1 MKKVFVLQHLHLLPS
16 GTEDVK
22 FIGVYSSADSARA
35 AVARLVQQPGFR
47 EHPNMA
53 DSSTDAGEQ
62 GFYISEAI
70 LDEDQWT
77 VGYITV

>member
-1 MKKVFVLQHLHLLPS
+1 MKKVFVLQHLHLLPA
-16 GTEDVK
+16 GGEDVK
-22 FIGVYSSADSARA
+22 FIGVYSSADSAHA

-47 EHPNMA
+47 EHPKMA
-53 DSSTDAGEQ
+53 DPSKDAGEQ

-77 VGYITV
+77 EGYTTI